1 MRVDADPSVWEI
13 VNRIIIN
20 DRVQYVRIQEELLEL
35 QRLIPETEAGRTLL
49 YTLDDL
55 QKRLLTEERTAS
67 MGDRRLRQEELEEI
81 RKQMRETLGEVRK
94 LKIPLSEKFKRFFG
108 LR

>member
-35 QRLIPETEAGRTLL
+35 QRLIPETEDGRTLL

-67 MGDRRLRQEELEEI
+67 MGDRQLRQKELEEI
-81 RKQMRETLGEVRK
+81 QKRMRETVDDIRK
-94 LKIPLSEKFKRFFG
+94 LKVPLSEKFKRFFG

>member
-67 MGDRRLRQEELEEI
+67 MGDRRLRQEEL
-81 RKQMRETLGEVRK
+81 
-94 LKIPLSEKFKRFFG
+94 
-108 LR
+108 